1 MFNFRSFVF
10 ALVFGVS
17 GCDGCTSAS
26 GSDAA
31 ADTTVT
37 DATDA
42 TDANSL
48 MFDVHHDGT
57 SVDATS
63 TVSDASLDAHD

>member
-37 DATDA
+37 DATDS
-42 TDANSL
+42 NSL

-57 SVDATS
+57 SVDATA